1 MSFVSEFKEFIN
13 RGNVMDMAVG
23 VVVGGA
29 FTAIVTSLTTNI
41 IDPLIKFV
49 TGGGGTEISGLVIPV
64 PGSDTGI
71 DFGAFISAIINFLI
85 VAFVLFLVLKAFNKA
100 QNLGGDLTKGLA
112 NTVMTK
118 VIGEDGVEKEVEVEM
133 VPPTCPFCLEEIK
146 EGATRCPH
154 CAGALP
160 EPAKPTPKEA

>member
-1 MSFVSEFKEFIN
+1 MSFVSEFKEFVN

-29 FTAIVTSLTTNI
+29 FTTIVNSLTQDI
-41 IDPLIKFV
+41 IQPLINLI
-49 TGGGGTEISGLVIPV
+49 TGGTEVSGLITPV
-64 PGSDTGI
+64 PGMNPGI
-71 DFGAFISAIINFLI
+71 DFSAFISAIINFLI
-85 VAFVLFLVLKAFNKA
+85 VAFVLFLVVKAFNKA
-100 QNLGGDLTKGLA
+100 QNRSGDLTKGLA
-112 NTVMTK
+112 NTMLTK
-118 VIGEDGVEKEVEVEM
+118 IVGEDGIEKEVEVEM